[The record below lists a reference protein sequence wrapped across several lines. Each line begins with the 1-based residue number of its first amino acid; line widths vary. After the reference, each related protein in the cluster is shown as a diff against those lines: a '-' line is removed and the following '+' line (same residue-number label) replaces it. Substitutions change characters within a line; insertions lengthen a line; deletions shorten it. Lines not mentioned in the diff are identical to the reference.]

1 VDPPAAIEAGLDVV
15 KALGRGNARLL
26 LEVLE
31 LPDDER
37 LAFISSM
44 YQREDGEALAEVLAD
59 VEQDLTGRTR
69 ERLMVGLQA
78 ALG

>member
-1 VDPPAAIEAGLDVV
+1 MDPAAIEAGLDVV
-15 KALGRGNARLL
+15 KAIGRGNARLL

-44 YQREDGEALAEVLAD
+44 YQRRDGQALAEGAGNRGVRAVL
-59 VEQDLTGRTR
+59 E
-69 ERLMVGLQA
+69 
-78 ALG
+78 